1 MYISNII
8 TLTERIIS
16 RKKLLLSVDALTVHV
31 LLWKLHSLH
40 HRNSKE
46 WIRETENINKR
57 WLFKGDNQTIN
68 QSLFNLWL
76 LLSYFKIDPIKQ
88 EDWDVNY
95 WQCLPLRNQSKVTC
109 YFQKMLYAQLPCC
122 RVTVQAPDQN
132 NTQGLKTNWECAAFV
147 KTSENG

>member
-8 TLTERIIS
+8 TSLTERIVG
-16 RKKLLLSVDALTVHV
+16 RKKMYMYFYENCTHYITG
-31 LLWKLHSLH
+31 
-40 HRNSKE
+40 NSKE

-57 WLFKGDNQTIN
+57 WLFKGDTQTIN

-132 NTQGLKTNWECAAFV
+132 DTQGLKTNWECAAFV